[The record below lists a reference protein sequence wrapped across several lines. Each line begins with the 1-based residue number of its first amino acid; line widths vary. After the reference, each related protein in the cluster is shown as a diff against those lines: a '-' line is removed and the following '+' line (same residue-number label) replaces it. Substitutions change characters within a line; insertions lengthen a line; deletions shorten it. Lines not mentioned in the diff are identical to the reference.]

1 MKKFTVMFVCGAKDF
16 HAMDKYF
23 RLVNA
28 LGNEKVLLVTDTL
41 SGEGQ
46 LSLLKKDS
54 NYSKLLIIDRFTLK
68 NLSRIGNIIRN
79 FYKLLFS

>member
-1 MKKFTVMFVCGAKDF
+1 MLWINI
-16 HAMDKYF
+16 F

-46 LSLLKKDS
+46 ISLLKKDS

-68 NLSRIGNIIRN
+68 RLSRVGNMIRN
-79 FYKLLFS
+79 FFKLFLYPFRLFY